1 MARQYV
7 CTICGRSVATFQSW
21 KDVEPSDVVDIMES
35 ELRSHNV
42 NTADMDATGVLS
54 RFRIV
59 DAEGVSGPNAGEAD
73 KTGTWAG
80 Q

>member
-7 CTICGRSVATFQSW
+7 CGICGRSVATFQSW
-21 KDVEPSDVVDIMES
+21 QDVEPSDVVDIMES

-42 NTADMDATGVLS
+42 NTAEMDATGVLS

-59 DAEGVSGPNAGEAD
+59 DIESASDTAAGDAD
-73 KTGTWAG
+73 ETGTWAG